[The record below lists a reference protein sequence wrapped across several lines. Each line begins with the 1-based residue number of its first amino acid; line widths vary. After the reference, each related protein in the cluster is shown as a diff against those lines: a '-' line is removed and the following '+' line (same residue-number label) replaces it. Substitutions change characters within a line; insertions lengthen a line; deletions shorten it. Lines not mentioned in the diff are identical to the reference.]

1 MTRLLVPVAVLLVA
15 SVLAS
20 PAAAAEALPLS
31 VTVDETTIATELGRK
46 IAFTSTVTNEGDAP
60 QDGLIAHLNI
70 LSLRPGTYVD
80 PEDWSSQRTHY
91 LHPLGPGESTTITWH
106 IHAVNDGSL
115 GMYVAVVPE
124 EASGVPPATG
134 PTVELLVKE
143 RKTLNSGGILPLA
156 LGIPLGLGLL
166 TLGVRLRRGRA

>member
-1 MTRLLVPVAVLLVA
+1 MSRLLVPVALLIVMVA
-15 SVLAS
+15 LAS
-20 PAAAAEALPLS
+20 PAPAAEPPRLS
-31 VTVDETTIATELGRK
+31 VTVDRTTIATELGRK
-46 IAFTSTVTNEGDAP
+46 VVFHSTVTNK
-60 QDGLIAHLNI
+60 GLASASGLVAHLNI

-91 LHPLGPGESTTITWH
+91 LHPLGPGESATITWH

-124 EASGVPPATG
+124 DAAGVPPATG

-143 RKTLNSGGILPLA
+143 RKTLNAGGILPLA
-156 LGIPLGLGLL
+156 LGIPLVLGLL
-166 TLGVRLRRGRA
+166 SLGVRLSRGRA